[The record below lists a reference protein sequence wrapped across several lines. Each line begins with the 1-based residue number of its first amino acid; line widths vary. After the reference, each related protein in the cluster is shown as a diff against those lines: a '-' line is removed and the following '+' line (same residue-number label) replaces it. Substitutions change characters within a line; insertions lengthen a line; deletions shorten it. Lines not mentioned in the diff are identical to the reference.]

1 MAILPDAPPH
11 AGRIPSDSI
20 AKVIDEILRLDSD
33 GSPSAVYRLLA
44 LRLGIHSTT
53 LLRYHQGRLQSAPP
67 VVLREARRL
76 RAEVTSRGSLPPED
90 RAMAARQQL
99 RPRPARVPSW
109 KLAQQ
114 LDLLIE
120 MLELTEPSALHRLL
134 AVQTGIHATTV
145 LRFHRG
151 VLVSAPQPLLDAA
164 IALEKCV
171 RAGEAIRFPHGTDG
185 EFAVTRRAFA
195 STVDQLIETRL
206 FTGRNPLLHRIEDEL
221 DIPRGK
227 LTRLYRCKTFRW
239 VPHEVQAMLEAILE
253 RCRYDPCQA
262 YDVGDRFHHHVFGA
276 GAVEEKLPLDKMRV
290 RFDDGSIHVLRERLQ
305 EDRYWRQ
312 PAHCPA
318 PGEAYSMGSFGR

>member
-1 MAILPDAPPH
+1 MLPDAPPH

-20 AKVIDEILRLDSD
+20 AKVIDEILALDSD
-33 GSPSAVYRLLA
+33 GSPSTVYRLLA

-53 LLRYHQGRLQSAPP
+53 LLRYHQGRLHSAPP
-67 VVLREARRL
+67 VVLREAKRL
-76 RAEVTSRGSLPPED
+76 RAEVAKRGSLPPED
-90 RAMAARQQL
+90 RAMAVRQHL

-114 LDLLIE
+114 LDVLIE

-134 AVQTGIHATTV
+134 ALQTGIHATTV

-164 IALEKCV
+164 VALEKRV
-171 RAGEAIRFPHGTDG
+171 RAGEAIRFPHGSEG
-185 EFAVTRRAFA
+185 EFSVTRRSFA
-195 STVDQLIETRL
+195 ATVDQLVETNL

-227 LTRLYRCKTFRW
+227 LTRLYRCRTFRW
-239 VPHEVQAMLEAILE
+239 VPHPVQAMLEAILD
-253 RCRYDPCQA
+253 RCRYDPSQA

-276 GAVEEKLPLDKMRV
+276 AVVEEKLPLDKMRV
-290 RFDDGSIHVLRERLQ
+290 RFDDGSTRILRERLE

-312 PAHCPA
+312 PAHSPA
-318 PGEAYSMGSFGR
+318 PGESYSMGSNAR